1 MIRPIELTASAFRN
15 LSLQELAQK
24 LRGEDAYERSG
35 RTAATLARGDSMT
48 TALTV
53 ARAGAQIREH
63 DAPGPVTLVV
73 LEGALTFRSP
83 DGDVS
88 LGAHDVATF
97 AGDVPHS
104 VEAIEDSAFLIVI
117 GGRQTKA

>member
-24 LRGEDAYERSG
+24 LRSEAAYERSG
-35 RTAATLARGDSMT
+35 RTAATVARGETMT

-53 ARAGAQIREH
+53 ARAGTMIREH

-73 LEGALTFRSP
+73 LEGALSFRSP
-83 DGDVS
+83 NGDVT
-88 LGAHDVATF
+88 LAAHDIATF
-97 AGDVPHS
+97 AGDVRHS
-104 VEAIEDSAFLIVI
+104 VEAIEDSTFLIVI
-117 GGRQTKA
+117 GGRQED